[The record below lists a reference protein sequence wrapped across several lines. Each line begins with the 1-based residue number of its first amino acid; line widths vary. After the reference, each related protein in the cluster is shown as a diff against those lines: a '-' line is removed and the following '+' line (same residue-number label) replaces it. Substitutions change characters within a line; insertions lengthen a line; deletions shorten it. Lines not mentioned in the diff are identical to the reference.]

1 MGMISDLISQWPWLV
16 PIAALAAV
24 VIALLSCW
32 LSRATITMLAGAVEV
47 ITENILANNERIKD
61 MATQNGNLSTQL
73 ADTREELTQLK
84 ARHNAL
90 VEKVDSGFERIETDI
105 DRLKTTVVDVRLGMK
120 DLQVGNAGSGDGSD
134 GS

>member
-1 MGMISDLISQWPWLV
+1 
-16 PIAALAAV
+16 
-24 VIALLSCW
+24 
-32 LSRATITMLAGAVEV
+32 
-47 ITENILANNERIKD
+47 

-73 ADTREELTQLK
+73 ADTREELTLLK

-120 DLQVGNAGSGDGSD
+120 DLQIGIADSEGESSD

>member
-1 MGMISDLISQWPWLV
+1 MISDLTSQWPWLV

-24 VIALLSCW
+24 VIALFSCW
-32 LSRATITMLAGAVEV
+32 LSRYAANMLGAALELLSDIVRGHD
-47 ITENILANNERIKD
+47 ERIKE
-61 MATQNGNLSTQL
+61 MTTQNGNLSTQL
-73 ADTREELTQLK
+73 SETREQLTELR

-120 DLQVGNAGSGDGSD
+120 DLQIGNADSD
-134 GS
+134 GESSNGS